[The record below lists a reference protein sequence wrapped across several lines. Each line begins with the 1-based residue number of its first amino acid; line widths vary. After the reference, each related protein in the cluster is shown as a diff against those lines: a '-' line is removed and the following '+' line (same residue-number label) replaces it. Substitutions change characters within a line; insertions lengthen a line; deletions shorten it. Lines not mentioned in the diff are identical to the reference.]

1 MTAREI
7 DAKKRREL
15 RKNAERQIKGS
26 ARVAQKPPRDDVLK
40 LIHELEVHQVELELQ
55 NEELKRSQSELEESR
70 KKYFDLYDLAP
81 VGYVTLNRQGIIR
94 EINLAGAELLGR
106 NRARL
111 KGNPFER
118 FVARSSRNEF
128 QSFCRRLFAG
138 GGRQDLEVTLA
149 HGERAPLNVLL
160 AGVVNQDGDGSL
172 DLCRVT
178 MTDITAR
185 KSAESWVQ
193 NLIETSQDAVI
204 SIDRKAQITLFN
216 TAAKKMFGYAAEEVL
231 GKKIAMLMPESY
243 AGEHDGYIAL
253 YERTGEKRA
262 IGKIREVT
270 ARRKNGEIFPIEL
283 SVTEVDDSNGVR
295 YVAYIRDV
303 SEKAQ
308 LQAQLVERARLA
320 VIDETTAMVAHEI
333 ANPLHGMTMSLQLLE
348 RHLAGVSSEPVM
360 VILKRVNTEMS
371 RLKNLLYDFRALSMQ
386 ENYSMKPTALASL
399 IEEFC
404 ASQKP
409 NLDAAGIR
417 VELELQRGLP
427 DIFADAAKIK
437 QVLLNLCKNAE
448 EAMPE
453 GGTITVRVYESD
465 RKVMVEVR
473 DPGIGLP
480 ADFKLESPFK
490 TTKPAGTGLGL
501 VIVRQIVSRHQGSLS
516 YASKPGKGTT
526 FTVGF
531 PIHSVTSTQSE
542 AVVEPKSNRG
552 LEVTPAK

>member
-1 MTAREI
+1 MTARES

-15 RKNAERQIKGS
+15 RKNAESQIKGS
-26 ARVAQKPPRDDVLK
+26 ARAAQKPPRDDVLK

-55 NEELKRSQSELEESR
+55 NDELKRSQSELEEAR

-81 VGYVTLNRQGIIR
+81 VGYVTLSRRGIIC

-111 KGNPFER
+111 KRNPFER
-118 FVARSSRNEF
+118 FVARSSRSEF

-138 GGRQDLEVTLA
+138 GGRQELEVTLA
-149 HGERAPLNVLL
+149 HGERAPLSVLL

-172 DLCRVT
+172 ELCRVT

-193 NLIETSQDAVI
+193 RLIETTQDAVI
-204 SIDRKAQITLFN
+204 SIDRKAQIALFN
-216 TAAKKMFGYAAEEVL
+216 AAAEKIFGYAAEEVL
-231 GKKIAMLMPESY
+231 GKKVNMLMSERY
-243 AGEHDGYIAL
+243 ADEHDGYIAR
-253 YERTGEKRA
+253 YERTGEQRA

-283 SVTEVDDSNGVR
+283 SVTEVDGS

-333 ANPLHGMTMSLQLLE
+333 ANPLHGMAMSLQLLE

-360 VILKRVNTEMS
+360 AILKRVNSEMS

-427 DIFADAAKIK
+427 DIFADGAKIK

-490 TTKPAGTGLGL
+490 TTKPTGTGLGL
-501 VIVRQIVSRHQGSLS
+501 IIVRQIVSRHQGSLS

-531 PIHSVTSTQSE
+531 PIHSVTSTRIE
-542 AVVEPKSNRG
+542 APVEPKANRG
-552 LEVTPAK
+552 L